1 MEIQKSG
8 SSVSLKFFALSDA
21 KRIRTLS
28 PITKKNFLRWAGLK
42 KNDHNKNIS
51 GPQSPPQMKESPARY
66 INCAPVP
73 THAQPIDINKPIRG
87 AFVVDSG

>member
-42 KNDHNKNIS
+42 KNDQLLEKCSSLERELYIKFLDGKIGVNFMAANIF
-51 GPQSPPQMKESPARY
+51 KVL
-66 INCAPVP
+66 NL
-73 THAQPIDINKPIRG
+73 
-87 AFVVDSG
+87 